1 MTSTASSRLRTPEEI
16 ALNAGAQFTRLL
28 PPAADVFAARALRLR
43 ELAAGHAMRDYLML
57 MALVCEAQH
66 QRLAHYPAI
75 PLPSEADA
83 DAASQAGQPLLNIAS
98 WPRAAVWRDETRALL
113 DQVLGHLPADSP
125 ARPAVQALRSW
136 SDEQLEQQAE
146 RLLSGITLGLDL
158 AAAPFLAAGLQLYW
172 THLVRSTAA
181 AQRQPFGITQE
192 VGHCPCCG
200 SLPTASVTRV
210 GGQAEGQ
217 RFLHCAL
224 CNAEWHMVRVKCTH
238 CQSTGGIHY
247 QSLRAMDAATPAEGQ
262 PAREAIQAETCDSC
276 GHYLKIVHMDQN
288 LHVDPIA
295 DDLASLTLDLLVSEA
310 GFTRHGVNFM
320 LLFGDGGDAPAQ
332 GGG

>member
-66 QRLAHYPAI
+66 QRLAHYPAT

-83 DAASQAGQPLLNIAS
+83 DAASQGGQPLLNIAS

-172 THLVRSTAA
+172 THLARSTAS

-295 DDLASLTLDLLVSEA
+295 DDLASLTLDLLASEA

-320 LLFGDGGDAPAQ
+320 LLFGDGGDTPAQ